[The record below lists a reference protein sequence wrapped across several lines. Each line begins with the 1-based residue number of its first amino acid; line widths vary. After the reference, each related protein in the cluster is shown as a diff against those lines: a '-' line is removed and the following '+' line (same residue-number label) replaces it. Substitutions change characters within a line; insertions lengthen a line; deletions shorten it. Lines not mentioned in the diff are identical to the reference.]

1 MNEKL
6 LKWIIYVAGAACLY
20 GFISIRSLPV
30 MNAILAEKMIPEHW
44 DFVKYG
50 ELYYFNYISHFKE
63 KLPKAE
69 RKYRF
74 SEKHPE
80 MNQADILMFGD
91 SFLDISRQTTLP
103 ERLNDSTNKRVYY
116 HRFLSPH
123 QSNPLCILEEEEYKN
138 MMPKYIIYESVERNI
153 PLRFDDPFIAEDCE
167 NEESDLFS
175 ETADAVINLTFPEN
189 SEEMYKQVLKRSVV
203 TTKLFELFATLKF
216 DLFGYISSQ
225 TPIYKLGEDP
235 WLFYY
240 PQVNDQPGSFYY
252 DYSEEEVTTYCNN
265 IALLKKRLRELYN
278 LEMIFMPIPS
288 KYTIYHKVVNDD
300 LYNNFLPRVYAGLD
314 DRDVPYIDLYSEF
327 INHDRVLYYGTDTH
341 WNKRGVDIALYKLIN
356 KLDSFNGRHNI
367 SFASEVMHE

>member
-1 MNEKL
+1 MSEKL

-30 MNAILAEKMIPEHW
+30 MNAILVEKMIPEHF

-80 MNQADILMFGD
+80 VHQADILMFGD

-103 ERLNDSTNKRVYY
+103 ERLNDSIGERVYY

-123 QSNPLCILEEEEYKN
+123 QSNPLCILAEKEYN
-138 MMPKYIIYESVERNI
+138 NSNPKYIIYESVERNI
-153 PLRFDDPFIAEDCE
+153 PLRFDEPYK
-167 NEESDLFS
+167 
-175 ETADAVINLTFPEN
+175 ADACEEEETGKFKKVTDEVINLIFPDN
-189 SEEMYKQVLKRSVV
+189 SDEMYKQVLKRSAF
-203 TTKLFELFATLKF
+203 TTKIYGFIATLKF

-225 TPIYKLGEDP
+225 TPVYKVADEP

-240 PQVNDQPGSFYY
+240 PQVNDKPGSFYY
-252 DYSEEEVTTYCNN
+252 AYREEDINTYCDH
-265 IALLKKRLRELYN
+265 IALLKKELKEIYN
-278 LEMIFMPIPS
+278 LEMIFLPIPS

-300 LYNNFLPRVYAGLD
+300 PYNDFLPRLFAGLEE
-314 DRDVPYIDLYSEF
+314 RNVSYIDLYSEF
-327 INHDRVLYYGTDTH
+327 INHEKKLYYGTDTH
-341 WNKRGVDIALYKLIN
+341 WKKEGVDIALSKLVEQLN
-356 KLDSFNGRHNI
+356 LSAGGHHI
-367 SFASEVMHE
+367 SLASKMKP